1 MADRNVDMTNELLRG
16 MRLSGIRYR
25 RIEIN
30 PFSGVG
36 IAQAAGR
43 AQLLVVSKGSVLLK
57 TSGKATWVLQG
68 GDAVLMPHGAD
79 YVLLTSE
86 GAPVIPADSMGSEQ
100 ICSMVSSISAE
111 EGNRDD
117 LSIVFCGCM
126 ELELGCFQ
134 PLIKTMPEVLL
145 ASQLKQ
151 NWPEIQAILSA
162 MERESTNRL
171 AGYPSILARL
181 ADVVG
186 SLIMRG
192 WIQAGA
198 DNSSCLFQVLNDPRL
213 SNAIYSMHKEPGANW
228 TVDSLARE
236 VGTSRSVFA
245 RRFNAA
251 TGTTPVRYLAEL
263 RMRLA
268 VQYIHEEKMPVEP
281 VAFSLGYGSTAAFT
295 RAYKRIIGKTP
306 RAQP

>member
-1 MADRNVDMTNELLRG
+1 MTATNVDMTNELLRG

-25 RIEIN
+25 RIEIG
-30 PFSGVG
+30 PSTGVG
-36 IAQAAGR
+36 IEQALGR
-43 AQLLVVSKGSVLLK
+43 AQLLVISKGSVLLK
-57 TSGKATWVLQG
+57 TSTKAIWKLNG
-68 GDAVLMPHGAD
+68 GDAVLMPHGAP
-79 YVLLTSE
+79 YELQTTE
-86 GAPVIPADSMGSEQ
+86 GSPVVPADNMGSEQ
-100 ICSMVSSISAE
+100 ICSMVSNISSNDAVQDE
-111 EGNRDD
+111 

-145 ASQLKQ
+145 ASKLKQ
-151 NWPEIQAILSA
+151 NWPEIHAILGA
-162 MERESTNRL
+162 MERESMNRL

-192 WIQAGA
+192 WIQSGA
-198 DNSSCLFQVLNDPRL
+198 DSASCLFQVLNDPKL
-213 SNAIYSMHKEPGANW
+213 SSAIYSMHTEPGANW

-245 RRFNAA
+245 RRFQAA

-268 VQYIHEEKMPVEP
+268 VQYIHEEKMSVEP
-281 VAFSLGYGSTAAFT
+281 VALSLGYGSSAAFT
-295 RAYKRIIGKTP
+295 RAYKRIVGKTP
-306 RAQP
+306 RAH